1 MTAGFEEV
9 EHTSDVALRV
19 WGQDLPE
26 LFANA
31 ARGMAWLLVNPEAVI
46 AAIEERVE
54 LTAQDA
60 ETLLV
65 SWLGE
70 LLYLG
75 EEDGIVFTAFELEQ
89 VTPTRLRGTARGG
102 TPGEWRRHIK
112 AVTFSEMEIRPGE
125 RGLET
130 KVVFDV

>member
-1 MTAGFEEV
+1 MSEGFEEV

-19 WGQDLPE
+19 WGRDLPE

-31 ARGMAWLLVNPEAVI
+31 ARGMAWLLAGPATVVAVT
-46 AAIEERVE
+46 ERSIE

-75 EEDGIVFTAFELEQ
+75 EEDGIVFVAFELEE
-89 VTPTRLRGTARGG
+89 VTSTHLQGSARGG
-102 TPGEWRRHIK
+102 TPEEPRQHIK

-130 KVVFDV
+130 KIVFDV